1 MATLSRRLRMFRSA
15 PEKIRAACEGMDQT
29 RTLWPF
35 NFGSQNVSGRGPHQ
49 IIAIECNWRLFFV
62 HVESIATGRSLV
74 RFSPY
79 KVKAK
84 PATDRFEYVRVMSGY
99 AKQSLWGIFCLQKT
113 LTPRRIQSGGHQWRC
128 DGLQWGVDR
137 APLAPRAPLGW
148 EDNLRAS

>member
-15 PEKIRAACEGMDQT
+15 PETIRAACEGMDQT

-74 RFSPY
+74 RLSPY

-84 PATDRFEYVRVMSGY
+84 PVTDRFEYVRVMSGY
-99 AKQSLWGIFCLQKT
+99 AKQSLWCSFLPPEDSHPSQNPIGRPPMAMWWPAVRG
-113 LTPRRIQSGGHQWRC
+113 LTGHP
-128 DGLQWGVDR
+128 GHPGH
-137 APLAPRAPLGW
+137 P
-148 EDNLRAS
+148 